1 MPILQ
6 DSKFGWIVAGPL
18 NVCKDIPRNTFC
30 NFTKDINH
38 NLIKFWNI
46 EEVSLQKSPMSPH
59 DEFCERHFVQNTTRL
74 ANGRFSVKM
83 PLLEDPEK
91 SLGESYY
98 MAERRFLSLEK
109 KFIKNLDLKNLYRNF
124 INEYEELGHLTKINK
139 PSFGYFMPHHAVIRE
154 SSETT
159 KLRVVFDASAK
170 TKSNKSLN
178 DIQAIGPTVQDELF
192 DILIRFRQHKYVLS
206 GDIAKMYRQIMIDES
221 QRHLQLILWRD
232 DDTKPINILQLNTV
246 TYGTAAAPFLSTR
259 CLLQLANECTD
270 PLISEVI
277 KHDFYVD
284 DLLTGSSNEDE
295 LLHIHKGVTET
306 LASARLPIHK
316 FRTNCPNIFSSSTES
331 KILNLDKESSVLG
344 VLWAPNTDTLKFS
357 INIDTNA
364 QTLTKRI
371 ILSNTCRIFDPLGL
385 LSASTITL
393 KVLLQKLWKL
403 KLEWDDPV
411 PNEIKKS
418 WEKVINNLNLF
429 LTVSVPRHVM
439 CASPVK
445 TELHCFVD
453 ASQDAYAACIYLRS
467 LDEHNSVTTK
477 LLCSKTRVAPLKP
490 VTIPRLELCAALLG
504 ARLSYKVSN
513 ALRCE
518 IGDKYFWS
526 DSTIALGWIKNQPK
540 LFKAFV
546 CNRVNEIHELTN
558 RNSWKHIPTDIN
570 PADMASRGVAPSTM
584 INSSLWWEGPS
595 FLLKSESEWPN
606 HPNTKIDLPEIKVH
620 KSQVIHKFINFEN
633 YSNANKLKRIFAY
646 VFRFIT
652 NCKTSNKNKSPL
664 NEVELK
670 NSLNFLIKRAQS
682 ESFSSEIETLSNGK
696 CLKAKS
702 HILQLSP
709 FIDDS
714 GVLRVGG
721 RLKNAAL
728 NYEKKHPA
736 LLDSKHHLTK
746 ILMAAEHLRQG
757 HAGPQHTLYSFREQF
772 WPIGGRTLA
781 RSIVR
786 KCITCLRLKAKTLN
800 PFFGDLPSSR
810 VTEFY
815 PFQTCGTDFAGP
827 FMISSKKGRGNR
839 VSKSYLCLF
848 VCFSTKAVH
857 LEVVSDLSTAAFIAC
872 LKRFISRRG
881 KPHYIHC
888 DNAKN
893 FVGAKN
899 ELGRMLRSSLRS
911 VYEYTANEGIKF
923 TFNPP
928 YSPTFG
934 GLWEAGVKSAK
945 HHVKRIVGNANLT
958 FEELSTLFTQ
968 IEAILNSRPLTPLS
982 HDPND
987 LSPLTPGHFL
997 IGRPLTSLPAP
1008 PGDNMKLKNRY
1019 ILIENLRQR
1028 FWERWRH
1035 EYLSEMQQ
1043 RTKGRLRNSNLQ
1055 LGDLV
1060 VFKEENLPPLKWRL
1074 GRAQKLYPGA
1084 DGVVRVADF
1093 LTFRGTERR
1102 AVNKVCPLI
1111 PQPQQQPQTR

>member
-1 MPILQ
+1 
-6 DSKFGWIVAGPL
+6 
-18 NVCKDIPRNTFC
+18 
-30 NFTKDINH
+30 
-38 NLIKFWNI
+38 
-46 EEVSLQKSPMSPH
+46 
-59 DEFCERHFVQNTTRL
+59 
-74 ANGRFSVKM
+74 
-83 PLLEDPEK
+83 
-91 SLGESYY
+91 
-98 MAERRFLSLEK
+98 
-109 KFIKNLDLKNLYRNF
+109 
-124 INEYEELGHLTKINK
+124 
-139 PSFGYFMPHHAVIRE
+139 
-154 SSETT
+154 
-159 KLRVVFDASAK
+159 
-170 TKSNKSLN
+170 
-178 DIQAIGPTVQDELF
+178 
-192 DILIRFRQHKYVLS
+192 
-206 GDIAKMYRQIMIDES
+206 
-221 QRHLQLILWRD
+221 
-232 DDTKPINILQLNTV
+232 
-246 TYGTAAAPFLSTR
+246 
-259 CLLQLANECTD
+259 
-270 PLISEVI
+270 
-277 KHDFYVD
+277 
-284 DLLTGSSNEDE
+284 
-295 LLHIHKGVTET
+295 
-306 LASARLPIHK
+306 
-316 FRTNCPNIFSSSTES
+316 
-331 KILNLDKESSVLG
+331 
-344 VLWAPNTDTLKFS
+344 
-357 INIDTNA
+357 
-364 QTLTKRI
+364 
-371 ILSNTCRIFDPLGL
+371 
-385 LSASTITL
+385 
-393 KVLLQKLWKL
+393 
-403 KLEWDDPV
+403 
-411 PNEIKKS
+411 
-418 WEKVINNLNLF
+418 
-429 LTVSVPRHVM
+429 M